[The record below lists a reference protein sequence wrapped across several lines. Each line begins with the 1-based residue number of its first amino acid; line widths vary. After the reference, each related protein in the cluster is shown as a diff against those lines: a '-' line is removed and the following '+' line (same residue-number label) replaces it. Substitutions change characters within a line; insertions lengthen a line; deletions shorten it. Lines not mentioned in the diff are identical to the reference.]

1 MSALLQE
8 LSIFSVKITQAI
20 ELNDWEQ
27 LSGILMQRQARLEA
41 LLNAPS
47 TEDDQRTIQGVL
59 ESVQAI
65 DKLFIDAVQLKKTEL
80 LKDFKS
86 VTQGQKV
93 VSAYYA
99 TATN

>member
-8 LSIFSVKITQAI
+8 LNGFSVKITQAI

-27 LSGILMQRQARLEA
+27 LSRILTQRQMRLET
-41 LLNAPS
+41 LLDAQLS
-47 TEDDQRTIQGVL
+47 EDDQRTIQGVL
-59 ESVQAI
+59 ESVQAM

-80 LKDFKS
+80 LKDFKL
-86 VTQGQKV
+86 VAQGQKV

>member
-1 MSALLQE
+1 MNMLWQE
-8 LSIFSVKITQAI
+8 LNSFSVKITQAI
-20 ELNDWEQ
+20 EASDWEQ
-27 LSGILMQRQARLEA
+27 LSGILTQRQTRLET
-41 LLNAPS
+41 LLDAQLS
-47 TEDDQRTIQGVL
+47 EEDQRTIQGVL
-59 ESVQAI
+59 ESVQAM
-65 DKLFIDAVQLKKTEL
+65 DELFIDAVQLKKIEL

>member
-8 LSIFSVKITQAI
+8 LNGFSVQITQAI
-20 ELNDWEQ
+20 ESNDWEK
-27 LSGILMQRQARLEA
+27 LSGILTQRQTRLEV
-41 LLNAPS
+41 LLNAELS
-47 TEDDQRTIQGVL
+47 EDDQRTIQGVF
-59 ESVQAI
+59 ESVQAM

-80 LKDFKS
+80 FKDFKS
-86 VTQGQKV
+86 VAQGQKV

>member
-8 LSIFSVKITQAI
+8 LNGFSVKITQAI

-27 LSGILMQRQARLEA
+27 LSVVLAQRQTRLEI
-41 LLNAPS
+41 LLNTPLS
-47 TEDDQRTIQGVL
+47 EDDQSTIQGVL
-59 ESVQAI
+59 ESVQAM
-65 DKLFIDAVQLKKTEL
+65 DKLFINAVQLKKTEL
-80 LKDFKS
+80 LKDFKL
-86 VTQGQKV
+86 VAQGQKV

>member
-8 LSIFSVKITQAI
+8 LNGFSVKITQAI

-27 LSGILMQRQARLEA
+27 LSITLVQRQARLET
-41 LLNAPS
+41 LLNAS
-47 TEDDQRTIQGVL
+47 LSEEDQRTIQGVL
-59 ESVQAI
+59 ESVQVM
-65 DKLFIDAVQLKKTEL
+65 DKLFINAVQLKKTEL
-80 LKDFKS
+80 LKDFKL
-86 VTQGQKV
+86 VAQGQKV